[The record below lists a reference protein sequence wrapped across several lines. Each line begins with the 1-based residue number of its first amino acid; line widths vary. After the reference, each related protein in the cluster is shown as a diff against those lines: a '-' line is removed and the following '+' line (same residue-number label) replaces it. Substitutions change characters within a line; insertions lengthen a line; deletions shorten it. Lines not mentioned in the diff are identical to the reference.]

1 MESKLSKWE
10 EPKEQDFNTGSMVSN
25 GFLFLVIE
33 LELIF
38 NLVHSIRG
46 QASPWHV
53 AGSVASAATFQVMLV
68 MAVVT
73 YRRIWR
79 TLRSTG
85 SFNIDSEKLL
95 GRIEYLVM
103 CLLFAL
109 MFYPIT

>member
-1 MESKLSKWE
+1 
-10 EPKEQDFNTGSMVSN
+10 
-25 GFLFLVIE
+25 
-33 LELIF
+33 
-38 NLVHSIRG
+38 
-46 QASPWHV
+46 
-53 AGSVASAATFQVMLV
+53 MLV